1 MVTPILIDSVDEL
14 CSEYDLFLFDQYG
27 VLHNGQDTYC
37 GMVDCLSRIKDA
49 GKQIAVISN
58 SGKRANYNAQRLAEF
73 GFSSE
78 LVDEVVSSGEVAYS
92 ILDKSLLQQG
102 KQTRVLYL
110 GRGSDRS
117 AIDGLPAV
125 ETFDSNDAELIIIT
139 GSEPDKYTLE
149 NYAEKLEAAALKG
162 IQALCTNPDKWSLV
176 GYELEYG
183 AGQIADLY
191 ASMGGQV
198 SWIGKP
204 HAQIYT
210 YALDLFDVPL
220 DRVVSIGDS
229 IEHDVG
235 GAKAAGVSS
244 VLTATGILVDLD
256 TSALDSLYQQHGA
269 VPNYLVRR

>member
-1 MVTPILIDSVDEL
+1 MVTPVFIDSVDEL

-27 VLHNGQDTYC
+27 VLHNGQDSYS

-73 GFSSE
+73 GFTSE
-78 LVDEVVSSGEVAYS
+78 LIDEVVSSGEVAYS
-92 ILDKSLLQQG
+92 ILYKSLP
-102 KQTRVLYL
+102 KKDRHTRVLYL

-117 AIDGLPAV
+117 AIVGLPAV
-125 ETFDSNDAELIIIT
+125 ETIDSQDADLIIIT
-139 GSEPDKYTLE
+139 GSEPDKYSLE
-149 NYAEKLEAAALKG
+149 HYAKYLEAAAHKG

-176 GYELEYG
+176 GFDLEYG
-183 AGQIADLY
+183 PGQIADLY

-204 HAQIYT
+204 YSQIYD
-210 YALDLFDVPL
+210 YALDLFDVPP
-220 DRVVSIGDS
+220 DRVVGIGDS

-235 GAKAAGVSS
+235 GAKAAGVAS

-256 TSALDSLYQQHGA
+256 IAALDSLYQQHGA